1 MIGYGC
7 DLLIAGG
14 FRQYLSWCIL
24 CTRNEIVAKE
34 IEKSITPSH
43 MRYIMKAYEILRIAV
58 KTSENLMKIGREI
71 KGLQVKYLAC

>member
-1 MIGYGC
+1 
-7 DLLIAGG
+7 
-14 FRQYLSWCIL
+14 
-24 CTRNEIVAKE
+24 
-34 IEKSITPSH
+34 